1 MYFAPVYPNINRE
14 DHTIFGNKSGGPIGS
29 GGFSIYRNPYASMV
43 QGSSKQSAYT
53 INTAFELE
61 QKLDF
66 LTKGLNFK
74 ALVSFK
80 NWSKTTVNRS
90 FSPYFYELQNPQEQE
105 DGSYLYDYNS
115 ISKGRTALETSTS
128 TTGDRLI
135 TSGYTELSAACSVIN
150 MMSEQ
155 CWYIFS
161 ANTI

>member
-1 MYFAPVYPNINRE
+1 MVPSTSMDDLYKYVMEAPSMYFAPVYPNINRE

-74 ALVSFK
+74 ALVSF
-80 NWSKTTVNRS
+80 
-90 FSPYFYELQNPQEQE
+90 
-105 DGSYLYDYNS
+105 
-115 ISKGRTALETSTS
+115 
-128 TTGDRLI
+128 
-135 TSGYTELSAACSVIN
+135 
-150 MMSEQ
+150 
-155 CWYIFS
+155 
-161 ANTI
+161 